1 MSKKIETEFTYNN
14 KQILWPDPE
23 TDHNPNISSLCNR
36 DTIDSVGPSRIMV
49 AILTLTM
56 SLALGLLL
64 NL

>member
-1 MSKKIETEFTYNN
+1 MSKNIEAELTEHN

-23 TDHNPNISSLCNR
+23 TDPNPDISSLCNR

-49 AILTLTM
+49 ATLTLKQ
-56 SLALGLLL
+56 SLSFGLTL